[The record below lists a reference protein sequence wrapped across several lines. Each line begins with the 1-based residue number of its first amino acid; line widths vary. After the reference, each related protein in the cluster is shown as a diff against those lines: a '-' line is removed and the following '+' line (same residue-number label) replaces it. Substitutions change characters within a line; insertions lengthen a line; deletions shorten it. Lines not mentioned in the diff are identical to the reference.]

1 MKPVLKSTLLAVLL
15 SSMSY
20 VAQGAPDEDILGK
33 GDHYPYPRDSKS
45 YSVQDE
51 YKVGEFSHLDKIFE
65 TRTIKHGPE
74 IDPLPTASTAPTFT
88 YKYQGKT
95 YTLDDF
101 LDRQRVT
108 GLLVIKD
115 GKIVVERYQYE
126 RQPEMR
132 MTSKSMAK
140 SITSMLI
147 GIALQD
153 GKIRSLDDPVE
164 QYVPKL
170 HSGPYGNVTIR
181 NLLRMSSGVKWS
193 QVYSPGSDNYRLNNE
208 TMFQKARGGVS
219 AISWVQGTVAPQG
232 THFNY
237 SAADSY
243 VLGLVLQ
250 AAIGM
255 PLADYMSDKLWAP
268 MGAEDDASWVVDWSG
283 MEPENCCFSARLR
296 DYGRLGV
303 LLANDGEMNG
313 KQIVDREYLQEAT
326 DSTRQPAYLQSQV
339 TKEPNDYGY
348 QFWLERYKSRT
359 FAMFG
364 VYGQALIV
372 QPESKIVMVF
382 TSVWQDADNPPNSER
397 HLLINAILKTLGG
410 DIEGVGKRPSGNP
423 G

>member
-1 MKPVLKSTLLAVLL
+1 
-15 SSMSY
+15 
-20 VAQGAPDEDILGK
+20 
-33 GDHYPYPRDSKS
+33 
-45 YSVQDE
+45 
-51 YKVGEFSHLDKIFE
+51 
-65 TRTIKHGPE
+65 
-74 IDPLPTASTAPTFT
+74 
-88 YKYQGKT
+88 
-95 YTLDDF
+95 
-101 LDRQRVT
+101 
-108 GLLVIKD
+108 
-115 GKIVVERYQYE
+115 
-126 RQPEMR
+126 
-132 MTSKSMAK
+132 MTSNSMAK
-140 SITSMLI
+140 SITSMLV

-153 GKIRSLDDPVE
+153 GKIRSLDDTVE

-181 NLLRMSSGVKWS
+181 NLLRMASGVKWS

-232 THFNY
+232 TRFNY
-237 SAADSY
+237 SAGDSY

-250 AAIGM
+250 AAIGT

-283 MEPENCCFSARLR
+283 MEPGNCCFSARLR

-313 KQIVDREYLQEAT
+313 KQIVDRGYLQEAT
-326 DSTRQPAYLQSQV
+326 DSTRQPGYLQAQV

-382 TSVWQDADNPPNSER
+382 TSVWQDADNPPNPER

-410 DIEGVGKRPSGNP
+410 SIEGVGKRPSFNP